1 MERAADTKNV
11 IRCCGDEIL
20 KNSLGGLQ
28 EGLEVC

>member
-20 KNSLGGLQ
+20 KNSLGGL
-28 EGLEVC
+28 